1 MSHPPQGPRRIG
13 VFGGTFDPPHLAH
26 LVVAVEV
33 RDVLELDV
41 VLLVVANE
49 PWQKVGT
56 RDITPAPIRLEM
68 VRAAVCDEPGL
79 EASDLEIA
87 RGGPSYTVDTLEELE
102 RREPGAE
109 LFVVLGADAVA
120 GLDRWHRYRDL
131 LGMCRVVSVGRPSEE
146 RPAPEGVDVLHV
158 EVPQLEISASDLRAR
173 AASGRSLRYLVPDPV
188 ISLIRERRLYR
199 ERG

>member
-109 LFVVLGADAVA
+109 HFVVLGADAVA
-120 GLDRWHRYRDL
+120 GLDTWHRYRDL
-131 LGMCRVVSVGRPSEE
+131 LGKCRVVSVGRPSEE

-188 ISLIRERRLYR
+188 ISLIREHRLYR